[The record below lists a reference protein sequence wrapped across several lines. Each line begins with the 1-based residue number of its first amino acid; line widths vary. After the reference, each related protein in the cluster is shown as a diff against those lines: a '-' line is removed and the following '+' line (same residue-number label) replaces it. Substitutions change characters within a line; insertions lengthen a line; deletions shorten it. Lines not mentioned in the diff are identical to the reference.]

1 MKHHKQEAMRV
12 VTGEPMQRMKI
23 SDVHEM
29 EKHFDAIV
37 GKLQIKPY
45 PTLQALAATY
55 EIACEEYGAQGLNP
69 LALWDMHWVKELD
82 DEGFIDTLIKDM
94 SAV

>member
-1 MKHHKQEAMRV
+1 MAWQERQIAGQPV
-12 VTGEPMQRMKI
+12 VWLARPRSTKI
-23 SDVHEM
+23 VKIVMSDRGA
-29 EKHFDAIV
+29 FC
-37 GKLQIKPY
+37 Q
-45 PTLQALAATY
+45 
-55 EIACEEYGAQGLNP
+55 EYGAQGLNP

>member
-1 MKHHKQEAMRV
+1 
-12 VTGEPMQRMKI
+12 
-23 SDVHEM
+23 M

-55 EIACEEYGAQGLNP
+55 EIACEEYGAQCLNP
-69 LALWDMHWVKELD
+69 MALWDTHWIKELD
-82 DEGFIDTLIKDM
+82 DEGFIDALIQSM
-94 SAV
+94 A